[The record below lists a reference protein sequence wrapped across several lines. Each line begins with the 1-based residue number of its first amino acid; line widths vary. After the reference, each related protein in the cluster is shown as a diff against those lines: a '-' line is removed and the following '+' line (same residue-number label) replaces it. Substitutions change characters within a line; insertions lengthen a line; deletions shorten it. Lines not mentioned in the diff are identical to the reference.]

1 MNEAYKKQVKLLL
14 NVLPEVA
21 KEDCFAMHGGTAI
34 NLFVRDMPRLSVDID
49 LTYVE
54 IAERTETLDAINAAL
69 VRIGERIE
77 GLRPSIGVQH
87 KEQVCKLQIVDAG
100 ILIKIEVNMVSRG
113 LLGEVFKA
121 ELCETA
127 QEQFDAFC
135 VMPVVPMSQLYGG
148 KLCAALDR
156 QHPRDLFD
164 VKLLLENEG
173 FTEEIKRGFMFGLVG
188 SSRPTHEML
197 APNLLDQRSAF
208 ENQFEG
214 MSALDFGYADY
225 EATRLRLIETIT
237 ASLDENDKAFLLS
250 LNHLAADWS
259 IYDLQDYPSVKW
271 KLENLEKFK
280 EDKPKVYQQ
289 QLDELKGVL
298 NSNL

>member
-1 MNEAYKKQVKLLL
+1 
-14 NVLPEVA
+14 
-21 KEDCFAMHGGTAI
+21 
-34 NLFVRDMPRLSVDID
+34 
-49 LTYVE
+49 
-54 IAERTETLDAINAAL
+54 
-69 VRIGERIE
+69 
-77 GLRPSIGVQH
+77 
-87 KEQVCKLQIVDAG
+87 
-100 ILIKIEVNMVSRG
+100 
-113 LLGEVFKA
+113 
-121 ELCETA
+121 
-127 QEQFDAFC
+127 
-135 VMPVVPMSQLYGG
+135 MSQLYGG

>member
-1 MNEAYKKQVKLLL
+1 
-14 NVLPEVA
+14 
-21 KEDCFAMHGGTAI
+21 
-34 NLFVRDMPRLSVDID
+34 
-49 LTYVE
+49 
-54 IAERTETLDAINAAL
+54 
-69 VRIGERIE
+69 
-77 GLRPSIGVQH
+77 
-87 KEQVCKLQIVDAG
+87 
-100 ILIKIEVNMVSRG
+100 
-113 LLGEVFKA
+113 
-121 ELCETA
+121 
-127 QEQFDAFC
+127 
-135 VMPVVPMSQLYGG
+135 
-148 KLCAALDR
+148 
-156 QHPRDLFD
+156 
-164 VKLLLENEG
+164 
-173 FTEEIKRGFMFGLVG
+173 
-188 SSRPTHEML
+188 ML